1 MAIKTEMLR
10 YFIEVAE
17 TGNLSK
23 AAERLGRT
31 PSAVSMMLKQLEEN
45 LGAPLFETDRKNRLT
60 DLGTFALEEARR
72 EIAHFEQTLSAIH
85 RFAESGEG
93 QVRVACLPALS
104 HALMPGITTRIHE
117 ANPKI
122 LVRIRDMLT
131 NASLLAVREQTVDI
145 GIVNQFMISGFS
157 NIKSAPLLSDVFGI
171 LCLRDS
177 ALGRKETLYWSD
189 VASDTLIVNDL
200 CYSINDPAV
209 RKAVT
214 DSHINVE
221 SALTIKAF
229 IRAGAGISIVP
240 GLVGTD
246 LEHDLVFRIPEGP
259 EFRRTAYLVWN
270 ENNHPSPAVT
280 RFCNLLRQTV
290 ADLGLTP
297 TKDDIG
303 RSRDWPGSIR

>member
-60 DLGTFALEEARR
+60 DLGAFALEEARR
-72 EIAHFEQTLSAIH
+72 EIAHFEQTISAMH

-93 QVRVACLPALS
+93 QVRVACLPAIS
-104 HALMPGITTRIHE
+104 TALMPDLTTKIHS

-131 NASLLAVREQTVDI
+131 EACLMEVRDQTVDI
-145 GIVNQFMISGFS
+145 GIVNQFIITGFS

-177 ALGRKETLYWSD
+177 PLGRKETLYWSD
-189 VASDTLIVNDL
+189 ISHENLIVNDL
-200 CYSINDPAV
+200 CYAIEDPAV
-209 RKAVT
+209 RKAIT
-214 DSHINVE
+214 DSHVNVE
-221 SALTIKAF
+221 SALSIKAF
-229 IRAGAGISIVP
+229 IRAGAGVSIVP
-240 GLVGTD
+240 GLVGSQ
-246 LEHDLVFRIPEGP
+246 LAKDLVFRVPEGP

-270 ENNHPSPAVT
+270 ENNHPSPAVI
-280 RFCNLLRQTV
+280 RFCNLLRETIEE
-290 ADLGLTP
+290 LGLTP
-297 TKDDIG
+297 TDEDIRKPLHWLG
-303 RSRDWPGSIR
+303 VVR